1 LSIADCRFH
10 DLRLRKKLAIADW
23 QLEITIME
31 NLFKDIRFGVRML
44 AKRPAVT
51 LVAVLT
57 LALGIGANTA
67 IFSGVS
73 AFLMRPLPVPEP
85 DRLVRPLEMTED
97 RGTTDEMSYPDFL
110 DYRNQ
115 ATSIVDLAAEDM
127 IQVAIDAENQNDV
140 IWGQVVSAN
149 YFDVVQ
155 VKPTMGR
162 SFLPDEDKAVG
173 ASPVVVL
180 GHGFWQR
187 RMGSDPNVVGKTVQL
202 NNRAYQVIG
211 VAPQS
216 FSGTKFALAM
226 DFWVPISMAEELRR
240 NENILADRGSH
251 WMNVIGRLKPGVSLA
266 QASAEMSAIGAR
278 LNQAYPDDRAS
289 NTFVKV
295 LGEVDGRWEEMGNA
309 FKSGGAI
316 AMAIVGLILLIACA
330 NVANLML
337 ARAAARRK
345 EIGIRLA
352 LGASRGRLVRQ
363 LLTESMI
370 LSLVGGGLG
379 LLLAF
384 WVTDLMEG
392 FIPVLEYNVINDFF
406 AIDSRALIFTLII
419 SLGTGIVFG
428 LAPAWHSSNPDVVP
442 VLKGDPEAAQ
452 RGKRR
457 AFGLRNMLVVA
468 QVALSLVV
476 LVCGG
481 LFIKSFRKAQTMDP
495 GFDNANGLI
504 VSLSPTLVGY
514 DEEQARNFYRQI
526 IERVTHVPGVEAA
539 ALTRTMP
546 LGDSSNST
554 GPILKE
560 GETLQR
566 GSAGR
571 VIMTNIVGSGYFKT
585 MQIPILDGR
594 DFDDRD
600 TQKSQTVVIVNQKMA
615 QTLWPGESAVGKRI
629 FIGADSRDAL
639 EVVGVVKTGKYRNL
653 AEDPKPFFYYA
664 MGQLRP
670 RTMAMVMRASV
681 DPRSLVGAI
690 RAEVQALDRRVPV
703 YAVKTMDEHKTYA
716 LWAPNMAASFSLA
729 FGVVAILL
737 SAVGLYSVMAYVVS
751 QRTREV
757 GIRMALGA
765 NRADVLK
772 MITRQGMK
780 LAVVGVG
787 IGLVMALALA
797 QVLSSLLIGVSGY
810 DVTTFIVVPT
820 LLVAVALL
828 ACYLPARRATKVD
841 PLVAL
846 RYE

>member
-1 LSIADCRFH
+1 
-10 DLRLRKKLAIADW
+10 
-23 QLEITIME
+23 ME
-31 NLFKDIRFGVRML
+31 NLIKDVRYGVRML
-44 AKRPAVT
+44 TKNPGVT

-57 LALGIGANTA
+57 LAVGIGANTA
-67 IFSGVS
+67 IFSGVN
-73 AFLMRPLPVPEP
+73 AFLMRPLPVPNSHE
-85 DRLVRPLEMTED
+85 LIRPMEIAED
-97 RGTTDEMSYPDFL
+97 RGITDEMSYPDFL

-115 ATSIVDLAAEDM
+115 STSFTGLSAEDM
-127 IQVAIDAENQNDV
+127 IQAAIDAENQNDA

-155 VKPTMGR
+155 VKPIMGR
-162 SFLPDEDKAVG
+162 SFLPDEDKTVG

-187 RMGSDPNVVGKTVQL
+187 RMASDPNIVGKTVQL

-211 VAPQS
+211 VAPE
-216 FSGTKFALAM
+216 FFAGTKFALEM

-240 NENILADRGSH
+240 NPNILADRGSH
-251 WMNVIGRLKPGVSLA
+251 WMSVVGRLKPGVSIA
-266 QASAEMSAIGAR
+266 QASAELSAIAAR
-278 LNQAYPDDRAS
+278 LNQAYPDYRAS
-289 NTFVKV
+289 STQAKV
-295 LGEVDGRWEEMGNA
+295 MSEVEGRFEDMGGV
-309 FKSGGAI
+309 FKSAGAI

-352 LGASRGRLVRQ
+352 LGANRARLIRQ
-363 LLTESMI
+363 LLTESLL
-370 LSLVGGGLG
+370 LSLLGGGLG

-392 FIPVLEYNVINDFF
+392 FIPILEYNIISNFF
-406 AIDSRALIFTLII
+406 ALDSRALVFTFLISI
-419 SLGTGIVFG
+419 GTGLVFG
-428 LAPAWHSSNPDVVP
+428 LAPAWQSSNPDVVP
-442 VLKGDPEAAQ
+442 VLKGDTQAAQ

-457 AFGLRNMLVVA
+457 AFGLRNVLVVV

-495 GFDNANGLI
+495 GFDNPNGLI
-504 VSLSPTLVGY
+504 VSLSPQLIGY
-514 DEEQARNFYRQI
+514 DDEQSRNFYRQI
-526 IERVTHVPGVEAA
+526 VEHVSNVTGVEAA
-539 ALTRTMP
+539 ALTRLLP
-546 LGDSSNST
+546 LGDSSNSN

-560 GETLQR
+560 GETLAR

-571 VIMTNIVGSGYFKT
+571 NIMTNVVGPGYFDT
-585 MQIPILDGR
+585 MQIPILEGR

-600 TQKSQTVVIVNQKMA
+600 QLKTQRVVIVNQKMA
-615 QTLWPGESAVGKRI
+615 QMLWPGESAVGKRF
-629 FIGADSRDAL
+629 FIGAESRVPF
-639 EVVGVVKTGKYRNL
+639 EVVGVVKTGKYRAL
-653 AEDPKPFFYYA
+653 AEDPKPFFYYTL
-664 MGQLRP
+664 GQRRP
-670 RTMAMVMRASV
+670 STMALVMRASV
-681 DPRSLVGAI
+681 DPRSLVGAV
-690 RAEVQALDRRVPV
+690 RNEVQALDRRVPLFG
-703 YAVKTMDEHKTYA
+703 VKTMDEHKTYA

-737 SAVGLYSVMAYVVS
+737 SAVGLYSVMAYIVS

-765 NRADVLK
+765 NRGHVMKL
-772 MITRQGMK
+772 ITRQGMR
-780 LAVVGVG
+780 LAAIGVG
-787 IGLVMALALA
+787 IGFLLALGLA
-797 QVLSSLLIGVSGY
+797 QVLSSLLIGISGY
-810 DVTTFIVVPT
+810 DVTTFILVPT
-820 LLVAVALL
+820 LLGAVALV

-841 PLVAL
+841 PMVAL